1 MMGRRD
7 GLARDINQ
15 FNGSHFTALQATMVA
30 RLRVL
35 GFVLR
40 IILCEP
46 RDQKLVGLIEVAFF
60 RIEVETF

>member
-15 FNGSHFTALQATMVA
+15 FNGSHFTALQA